1 MVRMTCVC
9 KIDVKSY
16 RVSGFTLRV
25 SGNDSGRKFRVRSM
39 EFQIIFQQSDVYS
52 NFSSEKYF
60 QSNFDKKSSKK
71 VEIFDFCAIFY

>member
-1 MVRMTCVC
+1 
-9 KIDVKSY
+9 
-16 RVSGFTLRV
+16 
-25 SGNDSGRKFRVRSM
+25 M